1 MKRLRRLMC
10 ENMLASSVRHDEK
23 VEESRAEETRESTSC
38 RVTFAILGRRRSVVK
53 MKFHTSLDAYK
64 AATRP
69 KMARRPAPVADRAAA
84 APSKGGAVA
93 DSVGAPVPEG
103 AGASMGTVPL
113 ADG

>member
-1 MKRLRRLMC
+1 M
-10 ENMLASSVRHDEK
+10 SSDVCRFGLWK
-23 VEESRAEETRESTSC
+23 VGREDD
-38 RVTFAILGRRRSVVK
+38 
-53 MKFHTSLDAYK
+53 FHTSLDAYK

-69 KMARRPAPVADRAAA
+69 KMARRPAPVAERAAA